1 MEYDVTINRDKY
13 IGGSDI
19 SILMG
24 LSKFKTRYQ
33 LLLEKAGISKDA
45 FGGNVYT
52 EYGNV
57 MESKIRAYINETY
70 KVEYLVDQLIK
81 DDMRANFDGLTD
93 NSVLEIKTTSQ
104 IYDYAHEYKH
114 YLVQLLFYMNLS
126 KRNHGI
132 LAVYERPEGF
142 NEEFEKDR
150 LQVFEINI
158 GDYDWLLDEIEV
170 EVDNFRADLARI
182 KENPLLS
189 EEDFQPNELVTLS
202 RQVLSFERR
211 LAEYKTLE
219 QEYKD
224 MKQKLFDA
232 MAKHDIKSWQTIGG
246 VRITRVDRTE
256 ATAKIV
262 KELNV
267 DLLKVEQPEIYENYL
282 EEKIKKTSG
291 RSGYVKITQGKK

>member
-1 MEYDVTINRDKY
+1 MEYDVTLNRDKY

-19 SILMG
+19 SVIMG

-33 LLLEKAGISKDA
+33 LLLEKSGISKDT

-57 MESKIRAYINETY
+57 MELKIRAYINEKY
-70 KVEYLVDQLIK
+70 KVEYLTDQLIK

-93 NSVLEIKTTSQ
+93 SSVLEIKTTSQ
-104 IYDYAHEYKH
+104 ICDYAHEYKH

-132 LAVYERPEGF
+132 LAVYERPEDF

-150 LQVFEINI
+150 LQVFEIDI
-158 GDYDWLLDEIEV
+158 KDYDWLLDEIEV

-189 EEDFQPNELVTLS
+189 EEDFQPNELVALS

-211 LAEYKTLE
+211 IADYKTLE
-219 QEYKD
+219 QECKD

-232 MAKHDIKSWQTIGG
+232 MLKHDIKSWQTIGG
-246 VRITRVDRTE
+246 VRITRVDGTE

-267 DLLKVEQPEIYENYL
+267 DLLKVEQPEIYESYL